1 LKPLKHPLIGEELAN
16 KKYVE
21 WDRLRC
27 ALVRNKIESP
37 GKVATILL
45 EAFVGQN
52 GKLRVSMC
60 REKGLCLNGGEF
72 YEWRRM
78 LKEKDWL
85 AYDTDDEGK
94 LIRYF
99 PGRRLVPYV
108 NREKAKF
115 EIATTHDLLALEVK
129 ANEKF
134 VSKEEYQQLEKRIKQ
149 AEKAISNLIETLD
162 PPSGPEKVLKFL
174 EGSYTIPT
182 MH

>member
-1 LKPLKHPLIGEELAN
+1 MAN
-16 KKYVE
+16 KKFAE
-21 WDRLRC
+21 WDKLRR
-27 ALVRNKIESP
+27 ALVRSKGIDSP

-45 EAFVGQN
+45 ETFVEQN

-60 REKGLCLNGGEF
+60 RERGLCLNGGDF
-72 YEWRRM
+72 YEWRRL

-85 AYDTDDEGK
+85 SYDTDGDGK

-108 NREKAKF
+108 NREKLKF
-115 EIATTHDLLALEVK
+115 EIATTHDLHALEIK

-149 AEKAISNLIETLD
+149 AEEAISNLIETLD
-162 PPSGPEKVLKFL
+162 PPSGPEKVLGFL
-174 EGSYTIPT
+174 EGSYAIPA